1 MGIACRPTE
10 GKQTW
15 RCTRCP
21 LQLHAIRTQ
30 RSRQRSRQ
38 RWKRAVGIR
47 VSYQAG
53 GKTTGMSGVCKEL
66 TSFISDQPALSSQ
79 TART

>member
-1 MGIACRPTE
+1 MCIACRPAK

-15 RCTRCP
+15 RYTRCP
-21 LQLHAIRTQ
+21 LQLHAIKM
-30 RSRQRSRQ
+30 QRSRQ
-38 RWKRAVGIR
+38 RWKKAVLIR
-47 VSYQAG
+47 VSNQAG
-53 GKTTGMSGVCKEL
+53 GKTTKMASVRKEL